1 MASKANFKSSCDTT
15 TLVSSPPVS
24 FDVEN
29 DRRQHDGVVCACDEE
44 RPPRKHLVV
53 VDCRSRTRL
62 DRATIL
68 QQRDRERVRVVAM
81 VAGRE
86 EFPKMWVSVSS
97 SVDEDRRFGGYSRE
111 MEMSVS
117 PDLGQKK

>member
-24 FDVEN
+24 FDVVEN

-53 VDCRSRTRL
+53 GCRSRTRL

-81 VAGRE
+81 VACRE

-97 SVDEDRRFGGYSRE
+97 SVDEDRRFGDV
-111 MEMSVS
+111 VS

>member
-24 FDVEN
+24 FDVVEN

-81 VAGRE
+81 VACRE

-97 SVDEDRRFGGYSRE
+97 SVDEDRRFGDV
-111 MEMSVS
+111 VS